1 MAKKYTR
8 KQLGSLKA
16 LDKEQARIRNKSKEI
31 ELDFLSALNPQQL
44 AMSLLGN
51 VLSRKIK
58 GGVSKEKIS
67 GKKQTAHSSFAFNAS
82 QANMKGVV
90 KHPLFKKLLKKVGIS
105 FLQWQAFNLALFAG
119 KKIVQVIR
127 EKKQEKKLKHS
138 LRQVIAKK

>member
-8 KQLGSLKA
+8 KQLGSLNA

-31 ELDFLSALNPQQL
+31 ELDFLSTLNPQQL

-58 GGVSKEKIS
+58 GGGSKEKGS
-67 GKKQTAHSSFAFNAS
+67 GKKQGSSSGFAFDAS
-82 QANMKGVV
+82 QANLKGIV

-119 KKIVQVIR
+119 KKIVKVIKQ
-127 EKKQEKKLKHS
+127 KKQEKKLQRK
-138 LRQVIAKK
+138 VETMTAKK